1 MNNFRDIRCS
11 VSALEYGSG
20 LSFNDLQCAKV
31 IRKIFVNILV
41 GTAASVGSNFNTM
54 RLETPISLYYYICLT
69 VHKRLAKAG
78 KRRASTFSGTEFADC
93 RFDNMSILRDV

>member
-1 MNNFRDIRCS
+1 MSNFRDIRCS

-20 LSFNDLQCAKV
+20 LSFNGLQCAKV

-54 RLETPISLYYYICLT
+54 RLETPISLYYYVLQCTNDLQ
-69 VHKRLAKAG
+69 KLANDA
-78 KRRASTFSGTEFADC
+78 RPPFPAPNSLIADLITC
-93 RFDNMSILRDV
+93 RSCGMCN